1 MHQTLKT
8 LSTWAAP
15 RLDRITGLQ
24 LRGRTTQGVSL
35 EHDYCRFLGRP
46 RTVFDVGAHEGESLR
61 DFLCWFPQAT
71 IHCFEPARTAFSVLA
86 GRASRFPNVTCHN
99 LAMGSV
105 VGNSTLFVRT
115 ASLNS
120 SLKQYPTHHSQERV
134 VDTQSVQVATL
145 DMVTDELGVEQIDL
159 LKVDTEGGDLDVL
172 LGARKLLENQRV
184 RLVQVE
190 AGVASDNHKHVG
202 QRELEDHMTSFGY
215 QIFGLYDQTYDWPS
229 GRPLLRRVNIAFI
242 NSLVAVDGP
251 AVIG

>member
-1 MHQTLKT
+1 M
-8 LSTWAAP
+8 
-15 RLDRITGLQ
+15 
-24 LRGRTTQGVSL
+24 
-35 EHDYCRFLGRP
+35 
-46 RTVFDVGAHEGESLR
+46 
-61 DFLCWFPQAT
+61 
-71 IHCFEPARTAFSVLA
+71 
-86 GRASRFPNVTCHN
+86 
-99 LAMGSV
+99 
-105 VGNSTLFVRT
+105 
-115 ASLNS
+115 
-120 SLKQYPTHHSQERV
+120 
-134 VDTQSVQVATL
+134 DTQSVQVATL

-215 QIFGLYDQTYDWPS
+215 QIFGLYDQAYDWPS